1 MTAKSEIKPICD
13 AAEDDVSAASLY
25 ESQQRLS
32 SPGGGIL
39 RILLIE
45 DDAEVAQNVVRSLK
59 QHGHIVEHAA
69 DGRDALMLA
78 IGERYDVV
86 IVDRMLPGLD
96 GISLIKSV
104 RTAKIGTPMLILTT
118 KGGIEDRV
126 EGLEAGADDYLVKPF
141 ALAELIARVHALA
154 RRPAMKQEAT
164 VLTVA
169 DLRLDLVKRA
179 VARAGQSIDVQP
191 QEFKLLEYMM
201 RHAGKAVTRTM
212 LLENVWDFHFDPRTN
227 IVETHMS
234 RLRSKVDRGFDLE
247 LIETIRGVGYR
258 LRAPD

>member
-1 MTAKSEIKPICD
+1 MIAAPDIERICD
-13 AAEDDVSAASLY
+13 AAEDDASAASLY
-25 ESQQRLS
+25 DSQQRLS
-32 SPGGGIL
+32 SAGGGTL

-45 DDAEVAQNVVRSLK
+45 DDAEVAQNVAKSLK

-69 DGRDALMLA
+69 DGRDGLMLA
-78 IGERYDVV
+78 IGERFDVV
-86 IVDRMLPGLD
+86 IVDRMLPALD
-96 GISLIKSV
+96 GLSLIKSV

-154 RRPAMKQEAT
+154 RRPAMTQEAT

-169 DLRLDLVKRA
+169 DLTLDLVKRT
-179 VARAGQSIDVQP
+179 VSRAGQSVDVQP

>member
-1 MTAKSEIKPICD
+1 MIAAPDIERICD
-13 AAEDDVSAASLY
+13 AAEDDASAASLY
-25 ESQQRLS
+25 DSQQRLS
-32 SPGGGIL
+32 SAGGGTL

-45 DDAEVAQNVVRSLK
+45 DDAEVAQNVAKSLK

-69 DGRDALMLA
+69 DGRDGLMLA
-78 IGERYDVV
+78 IGERFDVV
-86 IVDRMLPGLD
+86 IVDRMLPALD
-96 GISLIKSV
+96 GLSLIKSV

-154 RRPAMKQEAT
+154 RRPAMTQEAT

-169 DLRLDLVKRA
+169 DLTLDLVKRT
-179 VARAGQSIDVQP
+179 VSRAGQSIDVQP

>member
-1 MTAKSEIKPICD
+1 M
-13 AAEDDVSAASLY
+13 
-25 ESQQRLS
+25 
-32 SPGGGIL
+32 

-45 DDAEVAQNVVRSLK
+45 DDAEVAQNVAKSLK

-69 DGRDALMLA
+69 DGRDGLMLA
-78 IGERYDVV
+78 IGERFDVV
-86 IVDRMLPGLD
+86 IVDRMLPALD
-96 GISLIKSV
+96 GLSLIKSV

-154 RRPAMKQEAT
+154 RRPAMTQEAT

-169 DLRLDLVKRA
+169 DLTLDLVKRT
-179 VARAGQSIDVQP
+179 VSRAGQSVDVQP